1 MLRGIHHRD
10 TEFTEFGEFLNQKLF
25 TPRPPPL
32 SGAISEP
39 CFTGKSVE
47 PFFLLCADAIISNR
61 RGSTRYRAGQLC
73 CKKRPKFVALRHN
86 INALMALKIPSR
98 PQPNCNDDQATAT
111 RIAAPASIAH
121 MR

>member
-1 MLRGIHHRD
+1 M
-10 TEFTEFGEFLNQKLF
+10 T
-25 TPRPPPL
+25 
-32 SGAISEP
+32 
-39 CFTGKSVE
+39 
-47 PFFLLCADAIISNR
+47 CADAIISNR
-61 RGSTRYRAGQLC
+61 RGSTHYGASHFC

-86 INALMALKIPSR
+86 INAPMALKIPGR